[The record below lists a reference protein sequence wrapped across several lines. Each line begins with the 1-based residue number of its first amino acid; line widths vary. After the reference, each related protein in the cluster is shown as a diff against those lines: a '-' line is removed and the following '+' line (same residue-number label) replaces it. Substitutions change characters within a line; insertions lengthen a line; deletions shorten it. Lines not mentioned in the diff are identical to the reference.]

1 MRIEQYRTPR
11 ESLWNDFAQR
21 SKNGTFLFHRSYMEY
36 HADRFEDFS
45 LIVRDDGDHVVALLP
60 ASRHGDVL
68 VSHGGLT
75 YGGFVSAAGMTAIRM
90 LHVFAAC
97 LDYLRQA
104 GIATVIYKCV
114 PHLYHSIP
122 AEEDAY
128 ALFRFRATLSR
139 REVSSA
145 IDTSLVLPF
154 RPGRLGPL
162 RAARRNGLHVEETT
176 AFADF
181 WTVLEQSLH
190 ERHGRRPVHNLGEIE
205 QLARLFPDNIRLFR
219 CLRGDVTLA
228 GSVVYLSNRVCHL
241 QYNGASEQGR
251 GCGAQDLVLATV
263 IERFSPT
270 HRWIDLG
277 ISTEQGGQHLNEGLL
292 AYKEGFGARSVNYD
306 TYELVL

>member
-1 MRIEQYRTPR
+1 MQIERYRTQR
-11 ESLWNDFAQR
+11 EPLWNEFARR

-45 LIVRDDGDHVVALLP
+45 LIVRDEDDHVVALLP

-75 YGGFVSAAGMTAIRM
+75 YGGFVSAAEMTATRM

-97 LDYLRQA
+97 LDHLRRA
-104 GIATVIYKCV
+104 GIASVVYKCV

-128 ALFRFRATLSR
+128 ALFRCRATLSR

-145 IDTSLVLPF
+145 IDTALALPF
-154 RPGRLGPL
+154 RRGRLGPF
-162 RAARRNGLHVEETT
+162 RAARRNGLRVEETT

-181 WTVLEQSLH
+181 WTVLEQNLY
-190 ERHGRRPVHNLGEIE
+190 ERHGRRPVHNLREIE
-205 QLARLFPDNIRLFR
+205 QLARLFPENIRLFR

-228 GSVVYLSNRVCHL
+228 GSVVYLSTRVCHV
-241 QYNGASEQGR
+241 QYNGASEEGR

-263 IERFSPT
+263 IEHFSPT

-277 ISTEQGGQHLNEGLL
+277 ISTEQGGQHLNEGLM